1 MTTLTNSRTKA
12 RKRAL
17 DILFEAELRNVDPV
31 ATLQERTADA
41 DPVVREYTSDI
52 VRGVAADLDELD
64 IRISAACARGWTLD
78 RMPRV
83 DRCLARIALWE
94 VDQGLAAR
102 IAISQAQLL
111 ASHLSTDD
119 SPRFLAGLL
128 NTAIGDAA
136 STPEDDSVPDA

>member
-17 DILFEAELRNVDPV
+17 DILFEAELRNVDPI

-41 DPVVREYTSDI
+41 DPVVREYTADI

-64 IRISAACARGWTLD
+64 IRISAACARGWTLE

-94 VDQGLAAR
+94 VDQGLASK

-111 ASHLSTDD
+111 AAHLSTDD

-128 NTAIGDAA
+128 NTAIGDAGA
-136 STPEDDSVPDA
+136 NPKDESIPGA